1 VSSALQ
7 IGVTDRRNSQRFTR
21 AFMQTSAMGSG
32 PPAPTSLGPFA
43 RGTVTAVAPPP
54 PPPPPRGAPPGGGVG
69 ALLLPTMVWADGD
82 STRVNVASLE
92 RQPGSLPLRER

>member
-1 VSSALQ
+1 MSSALQ

-54 PPPPPRGAPPGGGVG
+54 AAP
-69 ALLLPTMVWADGD
+69 LLLPTMVWADGD